1 MGKKPKTS
9 RIRLRNLSQ
18 TGIIIALTVG
28 ILLPVL
34 LSTAVGIVSLALGEE
49 SDYLVVAVL
58 IISFTAAAIGGAITV
73 SVLLSR
79 RARLVRLQA
88 DLLANV
94 THELRSP
101 LSSIRM
107 YAQTL
112 LMGRLEQDANLT
124 QESLET
130 IIRETEW
137 LETMIERVLTWRAA
151 AKDRESIKL
160 NAASINN
167 GVEDALARFAR
178 MVAHRE
184 VQVDSRLESTS
195 LVRHDPAAICTLV
208 LNLLTNAYKYT
219 LTDKKVA
226 VRTSDRNGLAVIE
239 VEDNGI
245 GIPQREQRRIF
256 DPFYRVDQKIR
267 SKASGTGLGLAIVRY
282 LVQAHGGEIDVESTR
297 GQGSRFIVSLPVV
310 NG

>member
-1 MGKKPKTS
+1 MGKKIKTS

-18 TGIIIALTVG
+18 TGVIIALTVG

-34 LSTAVGIVSLALGEE
+34 LSTAVGIVSLALGED
-49 SDYLVVAVL
+49 SNYLVVSVL

-79 RARLVRLQA
+79 RARLVRLQT
-88 DLLANV
+88 DLLTNV
-94 THELRSP
+94 THELRAP

-107 YAQTL
+107 YAQAL

-124 QESLET
+124 QESLEK

-151 AKDRESIKL
+151 TKDRELLKMEPAPL
-160 NAASINN
+160 QN
-167 GVEDALARFAR
+167 GVEDALTRFVR
-178 MVAHRE
+178 MVAPRE
-184 VQVDSRLESTS
+184 VQVDSSLKSTA
-195 LVRHDPAAICTLV
+195 LVRHDPNAICTPV

-219 LTDKKVA
+219 LTDKKVV
-226 VRTSDRNGLAVIE
+226 VRTNDRNGLAVIE

-245 GIPQREQRRIF
+245 GIPQQEQRRIF
-256 DPFYRVDQKIR
+256 DPFYRVDQKLR
-267 SKASGTGLGLAIVRY
+267 SKASGTGLGLAIVRH
-282 LVQAHGGEIDVESTR
+282 LVQAQGGDIDVESTR
-297 GQGSRFIVSLPVV
+297 GQGSRFIVSFPVV
-310 NG
+310 EA